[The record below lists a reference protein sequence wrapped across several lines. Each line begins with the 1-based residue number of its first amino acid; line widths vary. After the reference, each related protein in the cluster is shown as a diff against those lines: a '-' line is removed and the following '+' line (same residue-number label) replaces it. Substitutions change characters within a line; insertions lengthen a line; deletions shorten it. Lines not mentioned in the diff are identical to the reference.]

1 MLYDITIKKIVHL
14 GFNIRRF
21 TVISI
26 QEFQYTC
33 RAVIYSLSRSE
44 RGTKRRRQSQ
54 PTARRALARSERAL
68 QRWLVRRGQVTFFS
82 PRTRVDA
89 LPLRSPFI
97 SRFTTALTGSSVCR
111 RRAAVCLLCHPPL
124 GADRLHL
131 PQTNRWQRVGRCGG
145 RTGFGR
151 AKYARCWDG
160 AGDRGSGTLVAGE
173 EWGVRY
179 GQGEEGTPGIER
191 ILAR

>member
-1 MLYDITIKKIVHL
+1 MRAHTHTVARGGAGLKMLYDITIKTIVHL

-26 QEFQYTC
+26 QQFQYTC

-44 RGTKRRRQSQ
+44 RGTKRRRQIQ

-97 SRFTTALTGSSVCR
+97 SRFTTALTGSSVSKKSRRVSAVPPSSRCR
-111 RRAAVCLLCHPPL
+111 SSAPA
-124 GADRLHL
+124 
-131 PQTNRWQRVGRCGG
+131 TNKQ
-145 RTGFGR
+145 
-151 AKYARCWDG
+151 
-160 AGDRGSGTLVAGE
+160 VAE
-173 EWGVRY
+173 SR
-179 GQGEEGTPGIER
+179 
-191 ILAR
+191 

>member
-1 MLYDITIKKIVHL
+1 MRAHTHTVARGGAGLKMLYDITIKTIVHL

-44 RGTKRRRQSQ
+44 RGTKRRRQIQ
-54 PTARRALARSERAL
+54 PTAHRALARSERAL

-89 LPLRSPFI
+89 LPLRC
-97 SRFTTALTGSSVCR
+97 RCATAALPLRCR
-111 RRAAVCLLCHPPL
+111 CAAAALS
-124 GADRLHL
+124 LHL
-131 PQTNRWQRVGRCGG
+131 AVHHRAHWLLGVSKKSRRVSAVPPSSRCRSSAPATNKQ
-145 RTGFGR
+145 
-151 AKYARCWDG
+151 
-160 AGDRGSGTLVAGE
+160 VAE
-173 EWGVRY
+173 SR
-179 GQGEEGTPGIER
+179 
-191 ILAR
+191 